1 MEKLGGKS
9 FQCLELSDDDKIV
22 ACCKMASIK
31 NIAINI
37 DNEEVKGY
45 MQQTQ
50 ESQSLLSTI
59 FNNED
64 IEDNAINS
72 KSENVIKE
80 MLSLLFAKEQWDRK
94 ELEAICNSKGLILGS
109 IPEE

>member
-1 MEKLGGKS
+1 
-9 FQCLELSDDDKIV
+9 
-22 ACCKMASIK
+22 MASIE